1 MHTRTINRL
10 FALAAVGAL
19 AAGANAGFVNG
30 DIIYTDE
37 NTGGVFLYSGGASS
51 LLHTVTGTDIRVAG
65 ITRVN
70 GKFYVNSGLA
80 APASPSTAAVYRIKK
95 LFTAPD
101 QSTLASSNPILN
113 PIGIAY
119 HRASNQLLLV
129 NNPGPGSQPDEGIIG
144 VNVGTGVKTVV
155 FEEDNTLPRPRY
167 TSGTRIVVDPNNANR
182 FYINST
188 NGGALDGSGIE
199 DNGSQIYKLDMAA
212 DGTGVMSLVVDLS
225 FTAFGNITFTRS
237 ITTDGV
243 KFYFGDNHTN
253 AIYSM
258 DIDGNLASLQQIA
271 TGLTR
276 PNAVEWNPFTN
287 KIVWSDNFDEAIYQ
301 MNTDGT
307 GIETLETGVSA
318 RGFYFVPTPGAATL
332 LGLTGLV
339 ALRRRR

>member
-1 MHTRTINRL
+1 MGNRTRMSL
-10 FALAAVGAL
+10 VALAATGAI

-37 NTGGVFLYSGGASS
+37 NSNGIFHYSGGSSS
-51 LLHTVTGTDIRVAG
+51 LLHTVTGTDVRVAG

-70 GKFYVNSGLA
+70 GHYYVNSGLA
-80 APASPSTAAVYRIKK
+80 APGTPSTAAVYRVKK
-95 LFTAPD
+95 LFNAPN

-119 HRASNQLLLV
+119 HRASDQLLLI
-129 NNPGPGSQPDEGIIG
+129 NNPGPGSQPDEG
-144 VNVGTGVKTVV
+144 VLGVKTSNGDVAIV

-167 TSGTRIVVDPNNANR
+167 TSGTRIIRDVNNADR

-188 NGGALDGSGIE
+188 NGGALDGGGID
-199 DNGSQIYKLDMAA
+199 DNGSQIYQLDMAA

-237 ITTDGV
+237 ITTDGT
-243 KFYFGDNHTN
+243 KFYFGDNNTS
-253 AIYSM
+253 AIYSI
-258 DIDGNLASLQQIA
+258 DIDGNLASLAQLA

-276 PNAVEWNPFTN
+276 PNAVEWNPYTN
-287 KIVWSDNFDEAIYQ
+287 KIVWSDNVDEAIYQ
-301 MNTDGT
+301 MNIDGT

-332 LGLTGLV
+332 LGLGALV
-339 ALRRRR
+339 GVRRRR